1 MRLSSKIKPTLAMA
15 AILSTI
21 AAVAWAQNL
30 EVKGNAWFATGGS
43 GSAGIGTASPLAKFH
58 VIAPGG
64 FGGENT
70 DGTSLAGNVPIVA
83 QASGTVFGIFNSGG
97 RQAGAINV
105 EGDGGTTSSRG
116 YIDFYDKADGVW
128 RMSLVLNK
136 GNAGIGVTQPAFR
149 LDVAGEVHASG
160 AVRTDGTAGWIS
172 QTYGGGW
179 FMQDTS
185 WIRTFGSKS
194 VWTDT
199 GLLGSNGGLTV
210 GYSGAVPPAGG
221 AAIAG
226 NVNIGGTVGVG
237 GSVGIGTT
245 TPALKLD
252 VQGAIGAG
260 NSDLYFTNTGHNHSG
275 YGNSTG
281 YAAIEN
287 AANYGTLMIL
297 GRAGTSVGR
306 RVDVWDY
313 LQVNGNLQ
321 VNGQIN
327 FTGGLLVYS
336 SNCSNTSGSLT
347 LSSSCFDP
355 AGFSMGNSLVGRL
368 VAP

>member
-1 MRLSSKIKPTLAMA
+1 MRLSSKIKTTLAMA
-15 AILSTI
+15 AVLSTI

-83 QASGTVFGIFNSGG
+83 QASGTVFGILNSGG

-172 QTYGGGW
+172 QTYCGGW

-210 GYSGAVPPAGG
+210 GYSGAAPPAGG
-221 AAIAG
+221 AIIAG
-226 NVNIGGTVGVG
+226 NTTVG
-237 GSVGIGTT
+237 
-245 TPALKLD
+245 
-252 VQGAIGAG
+252 GAIMAG
-260 NSDLYFTNTGHNHSG
+260 NSDLYFTNTGHNHTG
-275 YGNSTG
+275 FGNTAG

-287 AANYGTLMIL
+287 SANYGTLMIL
-297 GRAGTSVGR
+297 GRSGTPNGR
-306 RVDVWDY
+306 KVDVWDY
-313 LQVNGNLQ
+313 LQVNGRIRATEGIPIYQTPADCISPAAGVLTTNSQCSACSCGVSPDIGCCGPYLENLP
-321 VNGQIN
+321 V
-327 FTGGLLVYS
+327 L
-336 SNCSNTSGSLT
+336 
-347 LSSSCFDP
+347 
-355 AGFSMGNSLVGRL
+355 GRL
-368 VAP
+368 VDP